1 MKKITF
7 ILASLLLSKIATAQ
21 DSLKHYEF
29 GSTLFT
35 LNSLG
40 STGNFG
46 ANKASTEFIN
56 GLFFRYSYKR
66 FGFRSQVS
74 YSENSRFY
82 ISNKDFR
89 IGVGAQYNLLK
100 KKDWLYTYADV
111 LYRNV
116 QTKGDYTGFNIASYS
131 RSSNGLDG
139 FLGIGFKLKV
149 AKSFYLSPELGYNV
163 SYDRINFTSLPASS
177 SAIYKGALNHFNFNP
192 VLKLQLTLK
201 FK

>member
-1 MKKITF
+1 MKKFTI

-21 DSLKHYEF
+21 DSLRHYEF

-35 LNSLG
+35 LNSI
-40 STGNFG
+40 SPNGNFA

-56 GLFFRYSYKR
+56 GLFFRTTYKR
-66 FGFRSQVS
+66 VGFRAQVS
-74 YSENSRFY
+74 YSDHSRY
-82 ISNKDFR
+82 YLSNKDFR

-116 QTKGDYTGFNIASYS
+116 QTKGDYVAFNVASYN

-139 FLGIGFKLKV
+139 FLGLGFKLK
-149 AKSFYLSPELGYNV
+149 ATKNFYISPEMGFNV
-163 SYDRINFTSLPASS
+163 SYDRINFNSTTPTNV
-177 SAIYKGALNHFNFNP
+177 YKGALNHFNFNP

>member
-1 MKKITF
+1 MKKFTI
-7 ILASLLLSKIATAQ
+7 ILATLLFLQMAKAQ

-35 LNSLG
+35 LNS
-40 STGNFG
+40 SSSNGNFG
-46 ANKASTEFIN
+46 ANKATTEFIN

-74 YSENSRFY
+74 YSENSIFY
-82 ISNKDFR
+82 LSNKDFR
-89 IGVGAQYNLLK
+89 IGVGVQYNLLK
-100 KKDWLYTYADV
+100 KKDWLYTYADI

-116 QTKGDYTGFNIASYS
+116 QTKGDYTDFNVSSYK

-139 FLGIGFKLKV
+139 FLGLGFKLKV
-149 AKSFYLSPELGYNV
+149 AKNFYLSPELGYNV
-163 SYDRINFTSLPASS
+163 SYDRINITSS
-177 SAIYKGALNHFNFNP
+177 SVSPSNIYKASVNNLSFNP